1 MFFGFAP
8 VGYVKRM
15 EQANAKKTKEV
26 AINKRRSRLLSKYYI
41 AYKQGDDDLQNEIG
55 DDIKKFNSKHPKLFI
70 NLATLAKS
78 MRVRLETSQQ
88 VEIDGVALD
97 KKQRSD
103 LNKDLD
109 GWDQPLTIW
118 GDLESQLVK
127 PN

>member
-1 MFFGFAP
+1 M
-8 VGYVKRM
+8 
-15 EQANAKKTKEV
+15 
-26 AINKRRSRLLSKYYI
+26 
-41 AYKQGDDDLQNEIG
+41 QNEIS
-55 DDIKKFNSKHPKLFI
+55 DEIKKFNNKHPKLFI
-70 NLATLAKS
+70 TAGDLAKS
-78 MRVRLETSQQ
+78 MYVRLETSQQ

-118 GDLESQLVK
+118 GSLENQLKK

>member
-1 MFFGFAP
+1 
-8 VGYVKRM
+8 M

-26 AINKRRSRLLSKYYI
+26 AINKKRSNLLSKYYI
-41 AYKQGDDDLQNEIG
+41 AYKQGDDDLQNEIS
-55 DDIKKFNSKHPKLFI
+55 DKIKKFNGKHPKLFI
-70 NLATLAKS
+70 TADDLAKS
-78 MRVRLETSQQ
+78 MYVRLETSQQ
-88 VEIDGVALD
+88 VEIDGVALN

-118 GDLESQLVK
+118 GDLENQLKK